1 MPNKE
6 PYRVGR
12 RGRKGTTQDR
22 NDIDLEEGMYS
33 SDIENTGLKPVSD
46 DNSLCT

>member
-1 MPNKE
+1 MPSTE

-22 NDIDLEEGMYS
+22 NDIDLEKGMCS
-33 SDIENTGLKPVSD
+33 NDIENTGLKPVSG
-46 DNSLCT
+46 DN